1 MSRDAQMQSEVYLL
15 AVLRIH
21 ETNQL
26 LRVLLRNS
34 WDGGCAMPH
43 TPAAHSRTLHIRIQ
57 QVTSLP

>member
-1 MSRDAQMQSEVYLL
+1 MNRDAQMQSEMYLL

-21 ETNQL
+21 EANQL

-43 TPAAHSRTLHIRIQ
+43 TPARQHYD
-57 QVTSLP
+57 